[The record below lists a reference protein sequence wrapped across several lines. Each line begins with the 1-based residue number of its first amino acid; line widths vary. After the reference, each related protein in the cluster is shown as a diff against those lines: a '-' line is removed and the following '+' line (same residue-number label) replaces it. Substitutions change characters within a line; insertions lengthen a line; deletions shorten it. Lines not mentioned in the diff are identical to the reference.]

1 MSAVSK
7 INPGL
12 SSDFSHLQL
21 RRPIL
26 RWTRKEDNIAGT
38 LTRLGRGVRALAA
51 LHLEP
56 SQLIHS
62 GISTFYTPISNRVLS
77 ERKHHPE
84 HSCSSRST
92 CSTLSGYPGV
102 SFDPNPA
109 VPGRMGKLD
118 FKDPVPADID
128 IAQSVEP
135 TPISEIAK
143 KLQISAEDFEPHGT
157 TKAKVST

>member
-12 SSDFSHLQL
+12 SSDFPHLQL

-26 RWTRKEDNIAGT
+26 RRTRKENNIAGT

-51 LHLEP
+51 LHWEP

-62 GISTFYTPISNRVLS
+62 GIPTFSTSISNRVLS
-77 ERKHHPE
+77 ERNNHPE
-84 HSCSSRST
+84 QAYSSRSI
-92 CSTLSGYPGV
+92 CSTLSGYPGI
-102 SFDPNPA
+102 SSDPNPA

-118 FKDPVPADID
+118 FKDPVPTDID